1 MRITH
6 CRGDGGVSHEFLRG
20 CQINTG
26 RFRARAERMAEI
38 VEPEVWL
45 YFRLPHGNV
54 MATVDVV
61 RRVIRVRPVREQ
73 VRAL

>member
-1 MRITH
+1 
-6 CRGDGGVSHEFLRG
+6 
-20 CQINTG
+20 
-26 RFRARAERMAEI
+26 MAEI